1 MKEKIKYIHI
11 YTMIYVEDIH
21 EYTIEN
27 VPNFNDNKTKRS
39 GGRGVYKQLKW
50 WRIDNGYRMPII
62 FIFYFINK
70 NKYY

>member
-39 GGRGVYKQLKW
+39 GGRGVYKQLK
-50 WRIDNGYRMPII
+50 
-62 FIFYFINK
+62 
-70 NKYY
+70 